1 MSGKSSSLSS
11 LALQKFKRDFW
22 GVLSLGYIIICGIIA
37 VFAYAFAPDN
47 SQNANQMHLSI
58 HSKPPGFTTQMLT
71 IPSENKLEQSFFDKL
86 FFGTKTRSTELP
98 ISSYRIHNNQLFITP
113 YSEIKASQLE
123 KTFELNTFGTIS
135 NWKQITNKYIDSKT
149 FYLGTDKY
157 GRDLLSRI
165 LIGARISFF
174 IGFIAVFISLVIG
187 IFAGAL
193 AGYYGGKIDA
203 FIMWIINISWSIPTL
218 LLVIAITLALGKG
231 FWQVF
236 IAVGL
241 TMWVEVARVVRG
253 QVLGVKKMQYVTAA
267 RALGFTDFRI
277 IFKHILPN
285 ILAPVIVI
293 SAANFAGAILIESG
307 LSFLGIGA
315 QPPTPSWGAMIKDH
329 YSYIILGKPYLAIIP
344 GVAIMSLVMAFMLI
358 GNALRDAL
366 DVKN

>member
-1 MSGKSSSLSS
+1 MKNTNNSLTD
-11 LALQKFKRDFW
+11 LALQKFKKNTT
-22 GVLSLGYIIICGIIA
+22 GVLSFWYIIVCGLVAI
-37 VFAYAFAPDN
+37 FAYLLAPDN
-47 SQNANQMHLSI
+47 SSNANQMHLEI
-58 HSKPPGFTTQMLT
+58 HSKKPGFNVQMLT
-71 IPSENKLEQSFFDKL
+71 LPSEKKIDQTFFNKLFYGNKNAAAEI
-86 FFGTKTRSTELP
+86 P
-98 ISSYRIHNNQLFITP
+98 ISNYSISNNELTYTLYSENIKTAISKTIDTSTYKNADISTFIT
-113 YSEIKASQLE
+113 
-123 KTFELNTFGTIS
+123 
-135 NWKQITNKYIDSKT
+135 SKT

-157 GRDLLSRI
+157 GRDLLSRM
-165 LIGARISFF
+165 LIGTRISFF

-187 IFAGAL
+187 ISVGAV
-193 AGYYGGKIDA
+193 AGYFGGKVDT
-203 FIMWIINISWSIPTL
+203 FIMWLINITWSIPTL

-253 QVLGVKKMQYVTAA
+253 QIMSSKQMQYVEAA
-267 RALGFTDFRI
+267 KALGFSNFRI

-285 ILAPVIVI
+285 IMAPVIVI

-329 YSYIILGKPYLAIIP
+329 YSYIILGKAYLAIIP
-344 GVAIMSLVMAFMLI
+344 GLAIMSLVMAFMLI

-366 DVKN
+366 DVKS